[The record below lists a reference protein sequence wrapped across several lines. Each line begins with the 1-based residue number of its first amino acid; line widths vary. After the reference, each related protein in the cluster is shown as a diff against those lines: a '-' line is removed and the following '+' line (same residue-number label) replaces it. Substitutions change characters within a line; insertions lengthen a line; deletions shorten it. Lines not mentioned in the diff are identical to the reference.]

1 MNKIHYCL
9 RRKRKERNRYGKVKL
24 IEVIEVIA
32 VKGTGMPNDPIR
44 NVVQYWTVDGKKI
57 GEKENIQD

>member
-1 MNKIHYCL
+1 V
-9 RRKRKERNRYGKVKL
+9 RKVKL